1 MKRKVSK
8 VFAIFVSIGLVASQA
23 MAATVCGVAQ
33 NPQGSP
39 LAGAT
44 VTVKDSSGKV
54 IGSAVTDGKGNYS
67 IDNVSNGT
75 VDLFLATGSTAL
87 KDGSGVLNLSGA
99 TQAVNWQV
107 SSNANAIATQG
118 GTCVDPPGPLTP
130 AEWAS
135 IGVLGLGV
143 AAGGAA
149 IGWAES
155 GNRSDSQHPHPIP
168 HPITNQ
174 E

>member
-1 MKRKVSK
+1 MKRKISR
-8 VFAIFVSIGLVASQA
+8 VFTIFVSIGFVASQA

-44 VTVKDSSGKV
+44 VTVKDPSGKV
-54 IGSAVTDGKGNYS
+54 LGSAVTDGKGNYS

-75 VDLFLATGSTAL
+75 VDLFLDTGSTAL
-87 KDGSGVLNLSGA
+87 KNGSGVLNLSGA
-99 TQAVNWQV
+99 TQAVNWEV

-118 GTCVDPPGPLTP
+118 GSCVDPPGPLTP

-155 GNRSDSQHPHPIP
+155 GNRSDHHPHPP
-168 HPITNQ
+168 MTSQ
-174 E
+174 Q